1 MKFTIAIPA
10 FKAKF
15 LHEAIE
21 SCIKQ
26 SYSNLEI
33 VIVDDASPE
42 NLASIVTQFSDHRIK
57 YYRNEKNCGAVNV
70 VDNWNICLSYAT
82 GEYIICMGDDDRLL
96 PNCLEE
102 YVKLMDKYPDLG
114 VYHAWTEI
122 IDEKSQFSTLQQP
135 RPEFESALSLA
146 WNRWNGRN
154 RQYIGDFCYNVRLL
168 RQEGGFYKAPM
179 AWRSDDISAVR
190 AASYKGIAN
199 TQAICFQYR
208 VNNQTITKTGN
219 NEIKIKATFQE
230 KEWFADFIS
239 SQEQNLSLCETDKK
253 YLKCLRN
260 ELQKRYASK
269 VRYEMLLDMRTKPT
283 KFLHWLRKAP
293 FNGIS
298 RKTVCVIMIKA
309 ILGQR

>member
-15 LHEAIE
+15 LQEAID
-21 SCIKQ
+21 SCLRQ

-42 NLASIVTQFSDHRIK
+42 DLAAVVNQFSDHRIR

-102 YVKLMDKYPDLG
+102 YVKLMDEYPGLG

-146 WNRWNGRN
+146 WNRWNGRK
-154 RQYIGDFCYNVRLL
+154 RQYIGDFCYNVKLL
-168 RQEGGFYKAPM
+168 RQEGGFYKVPM
-179 AWRSDDISAVR
+179 AWGSDDISAVR
-190 AASYKGIAN
+190 AAVYKGIAN

-219 NEIKIKATFQE
+219 NEIKIKATLQE
-230 KEWFADFIS
+230 KGWFADFIS
-239 SQEQNLSLCETDKK
+239 AQEENSLLCETDKK

-260 ELQKRYASK
+260 ELQKHYVDKIRYG
-269 VRYEMLLDMRTKPT
+269 MLLDMKTKPT
-283 KFLHWLRKAP
+283 KFFHWLQKAP
-293 FNGIS
+293 SIGIS

-309 ILGQR
+309 ILG